1 MLDGQDVLTPIY
13 TVSLDTEEL
22 GADIVFSYTD
32 SANSNILSFVNNIP
46 TPDGGTHLTWFRSAL
61 LTIINE
67 WAKEFE
73 LVDKKVGEF
82 QASDISDGLYAIV
95 TVKVPNPEFEWQTKG
110 RLGNSYVRKLV

>member
-46 TPDGGTHLTWFRSAL
+46 TPDGGTHLT
-61 LTIINE
+61 
-67 WAKEFE
+67 
-73 LVDKKVGEF
+73 
-82 QASDISDGLYAIV
+82 
-95 TVKVPNPEFEWQTKG
+95 
-110 RLGNSYVRKLV
+110 